1 MISNI
6 ATYFARTENA
16 SNPIAALHITP
27 GPVGNAVGAL
37 IAGKIIS
44 RYVNPCTEPKSS
56 TEKEEV

>member
-16 SNPIAALHITP
+16 SNSVSALHITP
-27 GPVGNAVGAL
+27 APVGNAVGAL

-44 RYVNPCTEPKSS
+44 RHVNLCTELVISI
-56 TEKEEV
+56 E